1 MYKGTSTYPVM
12 SDEARSRWLD
22 TVHTILIAA
31 YNTNPE
37 QSIYTV
43 TELMEQSDA
52 QGQSFMQGPSL
63 AFIMLEQ
70 DSRFHKFGKH
80 FGKHWWGL
88 SMYKGTSTYPVMSD
102 EARSRC

>member
-1 MYKGTSTYPVM
+1 MYTVM

-52 QGQSFMQGPSL
+52 QGQSFTQSPS
-63 AFIMLEQ
+63 AAGTMLEQ
-70 DSRFHKFGKH
+70 DSRFHKFGTR
-80 FGKHWWGL
+80 WGL
-88 SMYKGTSTYPVMSD
+88 SLNNNKK
-102 EARSRC
+102 